1 MKLAP
6 GKLPCRILDR
16 LLKKYT
22 SNPQKN
28 PNSRVIIGAQIGQ
41 DCAVIDLGTKYLVSK
56 TDPVTFATDAI
67 GYYAVN
73 INANDIA
80 TSGATPLWFQV
91 TVLLPENK
99 TDEILVE
106 KIFADLG
113 KSCDDLG
120 IAWIGGHTEI
130 TFGLDRP
137 ILIGSMSGEVEKDR
151 LITSMGGIPGDAII
165 ITKGIVIEG
174 TAIIAKEREK
184 DLISRGV
191 DQTII
196 ERGKE
201 LLYNPGLSVVKEAQL
216 LSKTY
221 PIHSMH
227 DPTEGGLAMGL
238 VELAKN
244 SQCGFELDEAK
255 IIFNQDSITLCKIY
269 GLDPLRTI
277 TSGTLIAT
285 LDPKY
290 SQDAVDLLKKEGI
303 DASCIGYL
311 TANPKEY
318 LIKSLDGNVSEIKYS
333 EKDEITKIFE

>member
-1 MKLAP
+1 MKFAP
-6 GKLPCRILDR
+6 GKLPCGILDR

-22 SNPQKN
+22 FNPQKN
-28 PNSRVIIGAQIGQ
+28 SQSRVLIGPQIGQ
-41 DCAVIDLGTKYLVSK
+41 DCAVVDLGSKYLVSK

-67 GYYAVN
+67 GYYAVS

-80 TSGATPLWFQV
+80 TSGANPQWFQA
-91 TVLLPENK
+91 TILLPEEK
-99 TDEILVE
+99 TDEVLVE
-106 KIFADLG
+106 NIFRDIGNA
-113 KSCDDLG
+113 CDNLG

-137 ILIGSMSGEVEKDR
+137 IVIGSMFGEVEKDQ
-151 LITSMGGIPGDAII
+151 LITSMGGKSGDAII

-174 TAIIAKEREK
+174 TAIIAKEREA
-184 DLISRGV
+184 DLIARGINQ
-191 DQTII
+191 DLI
-196 ERGKE
+196 ERGKA
-201 LLYNPGLSVVKEAQL
+201 LLFHPGLSVVKEARL
-216 LSKTY
+216 LAQNF

-244 SQCGFELDEAK
+244 SQCGFVIEESL
-255 IIFNQDSITLCKIY
+255 IPFNADSLILCQMY

-285 LDPKY
+285 LDAEYASK
-290 SQDAVDLLKKEGI
+290 AIELLQKEGI
-303 DASCIGYL
+303 EAAYIGKL
-311 TANPKEY
+311 TANPNEY
-318 LIKSLDGNVSEIKYS
+318 NIKTKDGQIFPIKYS